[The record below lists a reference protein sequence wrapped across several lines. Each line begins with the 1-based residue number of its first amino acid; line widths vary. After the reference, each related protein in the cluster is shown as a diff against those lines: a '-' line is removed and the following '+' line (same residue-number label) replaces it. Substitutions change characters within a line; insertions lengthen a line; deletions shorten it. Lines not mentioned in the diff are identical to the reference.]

1 MKKKKV
7 IIIGGGTAGLTIANR
22 LQDKFEVIVVEKS
35 KYKKYPLIYKIPSLI
50 ALLYRAKKLKYL
62 KSRNLKLF
70 NGRVIPYY
78 ESNTFGGA
86 SVINGCVHVL
96 GSKKLWKIILKKFN
110 LSYDDLLDSYSYLYS
125 ENSLVKNKINLSSA
139 FQNIIDKSFIQTLNI
154 LGIPRGSTNL
164 GDSVSCGPILNTVN
178 KYFRSSVLSLFSK
191 KKFKL
196 YLNEDVKQIIFN
208 KKKAIGVKTN
218 QRDIKADYV
227 ILSGG
232 VIGSCQIL
240 LSEKN
245 RNNKNFDD
253 VIKNNEIGNDIQDH
267 TNLRIN
273 VLTNKKIG
281 SFNEISNN
289 FYLKFLTFMK
299 HLVGIPTVMKGTGAT
314 SAAHLDLNSDGIVD
328 TRIQIVQF
336 SETGRHG
343 SDGKIFSSDQPGFSL
358 SITVINPRSRGIIEL
373 DGKELK
379 IDPRYLSKDEDVE
392 MLEKALS
399 FCMKLLKSKPINEH
413 ILKIEDRNTIEK
425 NPKKY
430 IFENIFSGAHLS
442 GGIHKLVD
450 NNFRLKDFKGLYV
463 CDASVLE
470 KYVASN
476 MHSSV
481 VLIADMFAKNFA
493 KNIM

>member
-196 YLNEDVKQIIFN
+196 
-208 KKKAIGVKTN
+208 
-218 QRDIKADYV
+218 
-227 ILSGG
+227 
-232 VIGSCQIL
+232 
-240 LSEKN
+240 
-245 RNNKNFDD
+245 
-253 VIKNNEIGNDIQDH
+253 
-267 TNLRIN
+267 
-273 VLTNKKIG
+273 
-281 SFNEISNN
+281 
-289 FYLKFLTFMK
+289 
-299 HLVGIPTVMKGTGAT
+299 
-314 SAAHLDLNSDGIVD
+314 
-328 TRIQIVQF
+328 
-336 SETGRHG
+336 
-343 SDGKIFSSDQPGFSL
+343 
-358 SITVINPRSRGIIEL
+358 
-373 DGKELK
+373 
-379 IDPRYLSKDEDVE
+379 
-392 MLEKALS
+392 
-399 FCMKLLKSKPINEH
+399 
-413 ILKIEDRNTIEK
+413 
-425 NPKKY
+425 
-430 IFENIFSGAHLS
+430 
-442 GGIHKLVD
+442 
-450 NNFRLKDFKGLYV
+450 
-463 CDASVLE
+463 
-470 KYVASN
+470 
-476 MHSSV
+476 
-481 VLIADMFAKNFA
+481 
-493 KNIM
+493 